1 MIRSSD
7 IVRLIHHHFPKAE
20 VHSIEDRGTWVRRI
34 FYVTMKNGGRLVVKF
49 HVVKDWLDS
58 TIHEKMVSD
67 ILKASKMPYEQILVA
82 DASGKL
88 IEYPYLILV
97 AGRGKRLDLL
107 MKELT
112 QEEMLPVYEAVGR
125 YYAQLHQIR
134 GPQSGVWL
142 ENPLEVFPTSPTE
155 YMLENEIRHGS
166 TEQMVQSGLI
176 AEIQQQRMVELWEK
190 NIDFLQDHTPVMVH
204 SSPFPWAIYLEKN
217 ETNFWQVS
225 RTSALGDTMWWDAA
239 YDLSFLIHP
248 PFTWMFDDWRDAF
261 WQGYGQRADAG
272 RLMLYRLLQIPCA
285 INDVYMQPDSE
296 QNEAWKQHALDEL
309 PQLIVAL
316 ENRF

>member
-1 MIRSSD
+1 MIRSSH
-7 IVRLIHHHFPKAE
+7 IVKLIYHHFPKAE

-34 FYVTMKNGGRLVVKF
+34 FYVTMKTGGRLVIKL
-49 HVVKDWLDS
+49 HVVKDWPDS
-58 TIHEKMVSD
+58 TLHEKMVSD
-67 ILKASKMPYEQILVA
+67 ILKASNMPHEQILVA
-82 DASGKL
+82 DDSKEL
-88 IEYPYLILV
+88 IEYPYVILV
-97 AGRGKRLDLL
+97 AGRGERLDALMKRL
-107 MKELT
+107 T
-112 QEEMLPVYEAVGR
+112 QAEMLPVYEAVGR

-142 ENPLEVFPTSPTE
+142 ENPLDVFSTSPTE
-155 YMLENEIRHGS
+155 YMLENEIRQGS
-166 TEQMVQSGLI
+166 TQQLVSSGLI

-190 NIDFLQDHTPVMVH
+190 NIDFLQEHTPVMVH
-204 SSPFPWAIYLEKN
+204 SSPFPWAIYLEQ
-217 ETNFWQVS
+217 TSGGIWQVT

-239 YDLSFLIHP
+239 YDVSFLINP

-261 WQGYGQRADAG
+261 WQGYGQRLGAG

-285 INDVYMQPDSE
+285 LNDVYMQPDGE

-309 PQLIVAL
+309 PQLIVSL